1 MATQH
6 WRPAPIAL
14 GLARGPVLG
23 AALAVTA
30 AVSGL
35 FGIWLSLA
43 DADLTVI
50 VASQMAFT
58 ADRFI
63 DALGPLG
70 PDGVAE
76 VVRLTATLDF
86 VYPVAY
92 AIALAGAWAR
102 LAGPGAWG
110 GRGTVMAAAFGAA
123 AADWVENLLHM
134 AAAASLAGG
143 SRPSGLLVAAGSLF
157 ATVKWILLVGAV
169 LATARAALQRRG
181 RVALAAVPLTLLAG
195 LMAATVV
202 AATI

>member
-23 AALAVTA
+23 LALVVTA
-30 AVSGL
+30 TLSAL
-35 FGIWLSLA
+35 FGIWLSLVE
-43 DADLTVI
+43 ADLTVV

-58 ADRFI
+58 PDRFI

-76 VVRLTATLDF
+76 IVRLTATLDF
-86 VYPVAY
+86 VYPAAY
-92 AIALAGAWAR
+92 AIALAGVWAR

-110 GRGTVMAAAFGAA
+110 GRGTVIAAAFGAA

-143 SRPSGLLVAAGSLF
+143 SRPSGILVAAGSLF
-157 ATVKWILLVGAV
+157 ATLKWTLLVGAV
-169 LATARAALQRRG
+169 LAAARTALQRRG

-195 LMAATVV
+195 VLAATVV